1 MNRRAF
7 IEGALMSTAAVA
19 ASGAVSVA
27 MAEEAPK
34 NRVCELLGIEK
45 PVIQASM
52 SGLTSPELCAA
63 VSNAGGLG
71 IIAAV
76 DAETLDAVKALTD
89 KPFAVT
95 SYWFDDGMIATLKDK
110 GVNII
115 FLLGMG
121 SSEDGYAVDTAT
133 IAMLKENGFI
143 VMFRDVNC
151 TVPAMVAAQ
160 EAGADIVI
168 ASGYG
173 AGGHMTETRITLAS
187 MLAEARPQITVPLVA
202 AGCIVDAGT
211 AAAAAALGAEGAYV
225 GTRFNA
231 SVESP
236 CSDAAKQVI
245 LETRAEDLVEW
256 KGVLGFVRANDC
268 ALAQKCIEMTNA
280 GASRQEISDVYQMM
294 WVNGM
299 RNGDV
304 ENWAVGMDD
313 AVNSITE
320 LKTCQ
325 EIVDDIA
332 AGFGC

>member
-1 MNRRAF
+1 MVSRRTL
-7 IEGALMSTAAVA
+7 ITSTAMGA
-19 ASGAVSVA
+19 AALATAGVA
-27 MAEEAPK
+27 MADEPK
-34 NRVCELLGIEK
+34 ANRVCEILGIEK

-52 SGLTSPELCAA
+52 SGLTNPELVAA

-71 IIAAV
+71 IIQAV
-76 DAETLDAVKALTD
+76 DAETLQAVKALTD

-95 SYWFDDGMIATLKDK
+95 SYWFDEAMIATLKEQ

-121 SSEDGYAVDTAT
+121 SVDNGYAVDTAT
-133 IAMLKENGFI
+133 IQMLKEQGFI

-173 AGGHMTETRITLAS
+173 QGGHMTETRITLAS

-202 AGCIVDAGT
+202 SGCIVDAAT
-211 AAAAAALGAEGAYV
+211 ASAAAALGAEGAYV

-236 CSDAAKQVI
+236 CADVTKQTIVDA
-245 LETRAEDLVEW
+245 RAEDLVEW
-256 KGVLGFVRANDC
+256 RGVLGFVRGNKTPASEAWVAADR
-268 ALAQKCIEMTNA
+268 A
-280 GASRQEISDVYQMM
+280 GAARDEMSGMYQGM
-294 WVNGM
+294 WAGM
-299 RNGDV
+299 LTGDL
-304 ENWAVGMDD
+304 ENWAVGMND
-313 AVNSITE
+313 AVNNITSV
-320 LKTCQ
+320 KTCQ

-332 AGFGC
+332 SGFLA